1 MTIRKIIAVA
11 ASLML
16 ATSTFAQQALWGGP
30 QLVSP
35 EVNPDNTVTFRFA
48 APKAIKV
55 QVTGDFLP
63 TKKIQTPFGEFDGP
77 GVADLKEGKSLLPM
91 CSRLNF
97 TVIHLSWM
105 DFR

>member
-1 MTIRKIIAVA
+1 MTITKIIAVA

-16 ATSTFAQQALWGGP
+16 ATSSFAQQALWGGS
-30 QLVSP
+30 QIVSP

-63 TKKIQTPFGEFDGP
+63 TKKIQTPFDEFDGQD
-77 GVADLKEGKSLLPM
+77 VDSLKEGKDS
-91 CSRLNF
+91 N
-97 TVIHLSWM
+97 
-105 DFR
+105 